1 MTNPKR
7 QTAPWTRW
15 PAMSLLAMACMQAAA
30 SAATPLIACPA
41 SIPQRSIQLADV
53 PQGWSAFVGVPL
65 YLHAAAPMNGPPEQ
79 LGELSDFRQQRVKN
93 GWVDTY
99 QLDGKFPE
107 GKWLACRYGGTG
119 QLILAR
125 RLDDSIDS
133 CTFTY
138 RPGEHVGE
146 RKIAIMCK

>member
-1 MTNPKR
+1 MTCSK
-7 QTAPWTRW
+7 TKIAPWVRW
-15 PAMSLLAMACMQAAA
+15 PAMSLLAISYLQSTA
-30 SAATPLIACPA
+30 SAATPLIECPA
-41 SIPQRSIQLADV
+41 SISQRSLQLIDT
-53 PQGWSAFVGVPL
+53 PPGWSTFVGSPL
-65 YLHAAAPMNGPPEQ
+65 YLHAAAPMSGPPEQ

-93 GWVDTY
+93 GWIDTY
-99 QLDGKFPE
+99 RLDGKFPE

-119 QLILAR
+119 QLTLAK

-146 RKIAIMCK
+146 NKIAITCR